1 MTSERT
7 MMKIFDS
14 SPEIKLAQPRRR
26 WALIAAAAA
35 TGAVVLAL
43 GGALVYQYQHFT
55 AQLEKAKGELTT
67 ARAES
72 AQLRTKLT
80 DVKEKLDA
88 TTTES
93 SSCSSN
99 LAAETSKVAAF
110 AKQAAA
116 CEVIRNQLN
125 LKG

>member
-1 MTSERT
+1 

-14 SPEIKLAQPRRR
+14 APELKLARPRRR
-26 WALIAAAAA
+26 WVIAAVVA

-43 GGALVYQYQHFT
+43 GGALLYQHLHFT
-55 AQLEKAKGELTT
+55 AQLEKAKRDLTT
-67 ARAES
+67 AQAE
-72 AQLRTKLT
+72 ATQLRTELT
-80 DVKEKLDA
+80 GAKQKLDGTKA
-88 TTTES
+88 EAN
-93 SSCSSN
+93 SCSSN